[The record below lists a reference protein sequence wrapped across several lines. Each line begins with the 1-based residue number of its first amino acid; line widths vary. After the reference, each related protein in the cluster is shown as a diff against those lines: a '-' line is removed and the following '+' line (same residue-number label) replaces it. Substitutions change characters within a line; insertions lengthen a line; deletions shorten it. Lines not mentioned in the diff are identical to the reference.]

1 MMVVCKI
8 EEEKNN
14 LIKLSLISDDLDE
27 ALSQTCEQSHF
38 CEKLPEMMREI
49 LNILHTKYNQNITDV
64 ECKTE
69 FDLAKHI
76 TTYRIFKS
84 FIQGL
89 V

>member
-1 MMVVCKI
+1 MIIVCQVDS
-8 EEEKNN
+8 EQQD
-14 LIKLSLISDDLDE
+14 LIKLLLIDDSLNKIL
-27 ALSQTCEQSHF
+27 LQTCEQSHF
-38 CEKLPEMMREI
+38 CEKLPEMMQEI

>member
-8 EEEKNN
+8 EGEKNN

-27 ALSQTCEQSHF
+27 VLSQTCEQSHF
-38 CEKLPEMMREI
+38 CEKLPEMMQEI
-49 LNILHTKYNQNITDV
+49 LNILHTKYNQDITDV

>member
-1 MMVVCKI
+1 MTIVCKI
-8 EEEKNN
+8 NDKQNDIVQILLLDN
-14 LIKLSLISDDLDE
+14 SLNE

-38 CEKLPEMMREI
+38 CEKLPAMMQEI